1 VAVVG
6 VIGALVLASLVPFPL
21 RGTRFDTALVPNVAS
36 ACGFAATN
44 IATKLMGDD
53 LNTGHRANAVLWL
66 GVAIVVGLVATL
78 TGMTA
83 LQRREAT
90 IVVPIST
97 AVQTFLPVALEPLF
111 LQERLSTAELGGSVL
126 IVGLVVMVI
135 GTVLVA
141 RTRAVST
148 LVAGGQPGAA

>member
-1 VAVVG
+1 
-6 VIGALVLASLVPFPL
+6 
-21 RGTRFDTALVPNVAS
+21 
-36 ACGFAATN
+36 
-44 IATKLMGDD
+44 MGDD
-53 LNTGHRANAVLWL
+53 LNTGHHANAVLWL
-66 GVAIVVGLVATL
+66 GVAIVAGLVATL

-97 AVQTFLPVALEPLF
+97 AVQTFLPVAFEPLF
-111 LQERLSTAELGGSVL
+111 LQERLSTAELGGGVL
-126 IVGLVVMVI
+126 IAGLVVMVI

-148 LVAGGQPGAA
+148 LVAGEQPGAA